1 MKSKNDTPAIKN
13 NLEIKI
19 VNYLRDEILS
29 NRWKEYKRIHTKV
42 LDINVETPEYTE
54 LVDKLRDLEEVINK
68 QLEGISAMENR
79 REMYKYINERE
90 KQTAYLEF
98 IEGAKWQQ
106 ERMYSEE
113 EVRKIAE
120 EVRWQAI

>member
-1 MKSKNDTPAIKN
+1 MNMKSKNDNPAIKN

-79 REMYKYINERE
+79 REMYKYINDRE
-90 KQTAYLEF
+90 KN
-98 IEGAKWQQ
+98 
-106 ERMYSEE
+106 R
-113 EVRKIAE
+113 
-120 EVRWQAI
+120 